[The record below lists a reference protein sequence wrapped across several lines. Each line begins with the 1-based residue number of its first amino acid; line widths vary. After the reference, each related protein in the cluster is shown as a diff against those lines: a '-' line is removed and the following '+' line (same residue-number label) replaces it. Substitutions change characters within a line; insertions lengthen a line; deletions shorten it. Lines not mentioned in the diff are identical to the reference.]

1 MPKQKRPSMKGR
13 GADIFFAGD
22 AEPEKVVADAALT
35 KDLEQLPD
43 DELLIFEVALE
54 SLKRPA
60 DQQIGPR
67 LAREDIELISDLAY
81 EARKTYGVKLTQ
93 QDVVRLGVSWLIANY
108 HERKDTSVLGLFMR
122 GRRAQGE
129 VDLE

>member
-22 AEPEKVVADAALT
+22 AEPAKVVADAALT
-35 KDLEQLPD
+35 ADLEQLPD
-43 DELLIFEVALE
+43 DEILIFEIALE
-54 SLKRPA
+54 ALKRPA

-67 LAREDIELISDLAY
+67 LSREDLDLITDLVY

-108 HERKDTSVLGLFMR
+108 RERKDTSVLGLFIR
-122 GRRAQGE
+122 GRQAQGE
-129 VDLE
+129 VDMD